1 MTLDVVS
8 WLPCQLVDSHRAGSS
23 AADTKLRIWTQAV
36 HSGAAPRRVCT
47 GIQETGW
54 DKGRV
59 KRGCVCVQ
67 FQMKSSH
74 SLMST
79 GNVEAPSVPCL
90 LSVNGLS
97 YSPVCHCLK
106 ETLGELQTVHW
117 CEAALGSQEKSLK
130 VGAENLRSIMWKNAR
145 VSGHSF
151 LGLSWW
157 NLLPAHQAQRLLVW
171 TSPSTFFQSLL
182 VLDPAVPPDSG
193 LQTSVSWEWFPVCF
207 LGQIPGTTQGCRYTV
222 AFSHPDLRL
231 APPISRQQEKR
242 LFIVK
247 GKF

>member
-1 MTLDVVS
+1 MTLIGQAPQLQTRS
-8 WLPCQLVDSHRAGSS
+8 WGSECKQS
-23 AADTKLRIWTQAV
+23 
-36 HSGAAPRRVCT
+36 
-47 GIQETGW
+47 IQELLLGESAQAFRKQDET
-54 DKGRV
+54 KGEW
-59 KRGCVCVQ
+59 KRDVCVQ

-97 YSPVCHCLK
+97 YSPAAPVRHCLK

-157 NLLPAHQAQRLLVW
+157 NLLPAHRAQHLLVW
-171 TSPSTFFQSLL
+171 TSLSTFFRSLL

-222 AFSHPDLRL
+222 AFSLRL
-231 APPISRQQEKR
+231 LQSVASRKR
-242 LFIVK
+242 GSSLWKENSRSLQVK
-247 GKF
+247 L